1 MDHIEEAVACAL
13 NPSADLALKQQATQ
27 YCEQV
32 KASPDGWQSCLA
44 LFVREPKSAPETRLF
59 CLQVIEEVLMFRINT
74 LDESRIHYLRQTFM
88 EYIRREFVKD
98 GVNNTLSSEPPYLKN
113 KFAHSVA
120 LLFRQTYLKS
130 WPTFFTEMLSMIAP
144 LPNTA
149 GKSNMRMVDLFLRV
163 LMSIDEEVVNTLTH
177 RTMTKEENALNIDI
191 KDRMREQD
199 VPQLAAAWY
208 ELLAEYKDRSPEFA
222 EFLLRIVGV
231 YVAWIDI
238 TLIVNEKFVSLI
250 YGFLNTPMRSAAAEC
265 LTDVIKKGM
274 KPLDKLE
281 LISILSV
288 VNVLQQIDISTDSEF
303 RERVARLVNNLGLQ
317 LCQIWQD
324 TNPQTNP
331 AYPATAQQTAYSHI
345 SQLIPILL
353 RFLSDEDDNISGA
366 VFGFLREVLNMFKTI
381 KKATGSLPQEQKAFL
396 RQLLEAIVI
405 KMKYGE
411 DMDWVCVAIAGGS
424 ESVGA
429 VGEDSIDDEEML
441 NFLEMR
447 RELKRFYDLISAL
460 SASLTTSFLHAAVTT
475 TLGTYVNEKANGAA
489 AAGGVVPAS
498 SSSSSSSSSLNWR
511 DLELALYLL
520 YLYGEAI
527 KGAPQFIV
535 GAVGANG
542 GRSAGVTQSAES
554 SGPLTP
560 LGECLYEMCK
570 SGVSAFPHPSVSAN
584 FFEIVCRYSN
594 FFEVRPDCIPEALEA
609 FVDARGL
616 HHANP
621 ANRARAWY
629 LFWRF
634 SKDLKQKLARYVE
647 TVLTNIQDVLTTE
660 ASLPP
665 VLGPD
670 FDLATNKD
678 AMFETKTY
686 VFEAVGLLISQESI
700 PAQKQF
706 EYLSVVVS
714 PFLSIIQEN
723 LTACQAIRRSNVGIV
738 GGNVPVDAKSLVY
751 QELML
756 VWSLHHRLLALGSIA
771 KGFPDV
777 TTKKITSS
785 SGGGGATV
793 VGGSPYSPVFKQVAE
808 MTLVGLE
815 TLSRFE
821 VIRSA
826 ARFTFG
832 RLISCMGQDVQPYIP
847 TLIRYLLQECS
858 MTELIDF
865 LPFMSQMA
873 HKFRSTNIWPVLN
886 EVLFPLVQKVFMFL
900 NQSATGTDEAVA
912 LVELRKAYLAF
923 LQGLFSSEME
933 DVLSSEVNAPHFSL
947 ILQSV
952 LHYALDTSNIQVCK
966 SAFGLLLRMV
976 QSWGGQ
982 GETNATT
989 SPSLSSAEL
998 SAGFTSLSQSNL
1010 DLSSLKANSNNNNN
1024 INTNNHSNG
1033 HGGDNTSSCTGNN
1046 NNSSNSRKREAPG
1059 FYQFM
1064 YEHILRA
1071 TFEAP
1076 MKANFDLAD
1085 GQSMMVVGEITN
1097 IQKTI
1102 LAKQGQTL
1110 LQFLGHVYLPAIHCP
1125 PELAQEYCQALQ
1137 QLDVKQFRK
1146 YFQAFIYK
1154 SRS

>member
-13 NPSADLALKQQATQ
+13 NPSADMALKQQATQ

-32 KASPDGWQSCLA
+32 KASPDGWQSCLT
-44 LFVREPKSAPETRLF
+44 LFVREPKSTPEARLF

-74 LDESRIHYLRQTFM
+74 LDESRINYLRQTFT
-88 EYIRREFVKD
+88 EYIQREYVKD
-98 GVNNTLSSEPPYLKN
+98 GIDNTLSSEPPYLKN

-130 WPTFFTEMLSMIAP
+130 WPTFFKEMLSMIAP
-144 LPNTA
+144 LPNTN
-149 GKSNMRMVDLFLRV
+149 GKSNMRMVDLFLRI

-208 ELLAEYKDRSPEFA
+208 ELLAEYKDRSSEFA

-231 YVAWIDI
+231 YVSWIDI

-250 YGFLNTPMRSAAAEC
+250 YGFLNTSMRSAAAEC
-265 LTDVIKKGM
+265 LTDIIKKGM

-281 LISILSV
+281 LISVLNV

-331 AYPATAQQTAYSHI
+331 AYPATAQQTAYNHI
-345 SQLIPILL
+345 SHLIPILL

-381 KKATGSLPQEQKAFL
+381 KKATGTLPQEQKAFL

-460 SASLTTSFLHAAVTT
+460 SASLTTNFLHAAVTT
-475 TLGTYVNEKANGAA
+475 TLTTFVNEKASGT
-489 AAGGVVPAS
+489 P
-498 SSSSSSSSSLNWR
+498 SSLNWR

-542 GRSAGVTQSAES
+542 GRVSAAAVQSME
-554 SGPLTP
+554 GGGQLTP

-570 SGVSAFPHPSVSAN
+570 SGVSTFPHPSVSAT

-594 FFEVRPDCIPEALEA
+594 FFDVRPDCIPDALEA

-616 HHANP
+616 HHPNP

-634 SKDLKQKLARYVE
+634 TKDLKQKLARYVE
-647 TVLTNIQDVLTTE
+647 TVLASIQDVLTTE

-670 FDLATNKD
+670 FDLANNKD
-678 AMFETKTY
+678 TMFETKTY

-714 PFLSIIQEN
+714 PFLTMIQES
-723 LTACQAIRRSNVGIV
+723 LATCQAITRSNVGV
-738 GGNVPVDAKSLVY
+738 VSGNMPVDSKSIVY
-751 QELML
+751 QELMM
-756 VWSLHHRLLALGSIA
+756 VWSLHHRLMALGSIA

-777 TTKKITSS
+777 TNKKTAA
-785 SGGGGATV
+785 GAPT
-793 VGGSPYSPVFKQVAE
+793 GNLCSEVFKQVAE

-832 RLISCMGQDVQPYIP
+832 RLISCMGQEVQPYIP

-858 MTELIDF
+858 MAELTEF
-865 LPFMSQMA
+865 LPFMTQMA

-886 EVLFPLVQKVFMFL
+886 EVLFPLLQKVFMFL

-923 LQGLFSSEME
+923 LQGIFSSELE
-933 DVLSSEVNAPHFSL
+933 DVLISEVNAPHFSL
-947 ILQSV
+947 VLQSV

-966 SAFGLLLRMV
+966 AAFGVLLRMV

-998 SAGFTSLSQSNL
+998 SAGFTSLSQTNL
-1010 DLSSLKANSNNNNN
+1010 DLSNLKSS
-1024 INTNNHSNG
+1024 NTNNSGDSNG
-1033 HGGDNTSSCTGNN
+1033 TAAASTGNN
-1046 NNSSNSRKREAPG
+1046 GGQKTREAPG

-1064 YEHILRA
+1064 YEHIVRA
-1071 TFEAP
+1071 TFEVP
-1076 MKANFDLAD
+1076 MKASFDLAD
-1085 GQSMMVVGEITN
+1085 GQSMMVVGEIAS

-1102 LAKQGQTL
+1102 LVKQGQTL
-1110 LQFLGHVYLPAIHCP
+1110 LHFLSQMYFPAIRCP

-1146 YFQAFIYK
+1146 YFQGFIYK

>member
-32 KASPDGWQSCLA
+32 KASPDGWQSCLT
-44 LFVREPKSAPETRLF
+44 LFIREPKSAPETRLF
-59 CLQVIEEVLMFRINT
+59 CLQVIEEVLMLRINT
-74 LDESRIHYLRQTFM
+74 LDESRINYLRQTFM
-88 EYIRREFVKD
+88 EYIQREFVEG
-98 GVNNTLSSEPPYLKN
+98 GVNNTLSAEPPYLKN

-130 WPTFFTEMLSMIAP
+130 WPTFFKEMLSMIAP

-149 GKSNMRMVDLFLRV
+149 GKSNMRMVDLFLRI

-199 VPQLAAAWY
+199 VPQLTAAWY

-281 LISILSV
+281 LISVLSV

-324 TNPQTNP
+324 TNPQANP

-353 RFLSDEDDNISGA
+353 RFLSDDDDNISGA

-381 KKATGSLPQEQKAFL
+381 KKATGTLPQEQKAFL

-429 VGEDSIDDEEML
+429 VGEDLIDDEEML

-447 RELKRFYDLISAL
+447 RELKRFYDLISVL

-475 TLGTYVNEKANGAA
+475 TLGTYVNEKGSGA
-489 AAGGVVPAS
+489 P
-498 SSSSSSSSSLNWR
+498 SSLNWR

-542 GRSAGVTQSAES
+542 GRSAVVTQPVE
-554 SGPLTP
+554 GGGQLTP

-594 FFEVRPDCIPEALEA
+594 FFDVRPDCIPEALEA

-616 HHANP
+616 HHPNP

-634 SKDLKQKLARYVE
+634 TKDLKQKLSRYVE
-647 TVLTNIQDVLTTE
+647 TVLTSIQDVLTTE

-678 AMFETKTY
+678 TMFETKTY

-714 PFLSIIQEN
+714 PFLSMIQEN
-723 LTACQAIRRSNVGIV
+723 LTACQAIRRTTTGVV
-738 GGNVPVDAKSLVY
+738 GGNVPVDAKSVVY

-756 VWSLHHRLLALGSIA
+756 VWSLHHRLMALGSIA

-777 TTKKITSS
+777 TTKKTSS
-785 SGGGGATV
+785 AGAAAA
-793 VGGSPYSPVFKQVAE
+793 GSPYSQVFKQVAE

-815 TLSRFE
+815 TLGRFE

-858 MTELIDF
+858 MTELIEF

-873 HKFRSTNIWPVLN
+873 HKFRMTNFWPVLN

-923 LQGLFSSEME
+923 LQGLFSSELE
-933 DVLSSEVNAPHFSL
+933 DVMTSEVNAPHFSL

-952 LHYALDTSNIQVCK
+952 LHYALDTTNIQVCK

-982 GETNATT
+982 GETNATA

-1010 DLSSLKANSNNNNN
+1010 DLSSLKADSNNTSNN
-1024 INTNNHSNG
+1024 TNHSNG
-1033 HGGDNTSSCTGNN
+1033 HDDKSGSTGGNN
-1046 NNSSNSRKREAPG
+1046 GNNQKKREAPG

-1064 YEHILRA
+1064 YEHIVRA

-1076 MKANFDLAD
+1076 MKPNFDLTD
-1085 GQSMMVVGEITN
+1085 GQSMMVVGEIAN

-1110 LQFLGHVYLPAIHCP
+1110 LHFLGQVYFPAMQCP

-1146 YFQAFIYK
+1146 YFQGFVYK
-1154 SRS
+1154 CRS